1 ARRSRAR
8 PALLRPYGA
17 EVHETPSLG
26 GMNEAI
32 ELANRLA
39 EEHDGFIPQ
48 QFSNPANPEIH
59 RRTTAEEIWRDLDGE
74 VDAFVAGVGT
84 GGTITGVGQ
93 VLKER
98 RPDIPGIAVEP
109 AASPVLSG
117 GQPGPH
123 KIQGIGA
130 GFVPEGLD
138 RKGIKEMVPSSDGG
152 GGARGGGPLFGFS
165 AGAAVRAA
173 LDLATREEMAGKRI
187 VAIVPDSGERYMSL

>member
-59 RRTTAEEIWRDLDGE
+59 RRRTAEEIWR
-74 VDAFVAGVGT
+74 
-84 GGTITGVGQ
+84 
-93 VLKER
+93 
-98 RPDIPGIAVEP
+98 
-109 AASPVLSG
+109 
-117 GQPGPH
+117 
-123 KIQGIGA
+123 
-130 GFVPEGLD
+130 GL
-138 RKGIKEMVPSSDGG
+138 DGG
-152 GGARGGGPLFGFS
+152 GGEGGAPGPSRKSPASRRRPRCSPAASRARTRSRGSGRAS
-165 AGAAVRAA
+165 SRRCSIVR
-173 LDLATREEMAGKRI
+173 
-187 VAIVPDSGERYMSL
+187 